1 MPIEV
6 SIQQVKTLVRQLHQ
20 YRRMHRVSLFI
31 SGPPG
36 IGKTALFAQL
46 ADELG
51 WWHRVFLAATFD
63 PTDVTGIPIARN
75 DRTIFLPPLRLHS
88 LTTVREERRP
98 TIAVFDDLPTCHEQV
113 MVALFRL
120 FHERYVGEEPLRD
133 NVLLCATGNR
143 LEDNSAV
150 KGLPAALANR
160 MLHLNLKVT
169 LDEWITWAMQND
181 IDPLIIAFHRAS
193 QGRFLH
199 DFKPNELTFPT
210 PRSNASASLVYQT
223 IPDPELLRAALA
235 GCCGEGWAQAFLTFA
250 RLKEE
255 LVPTDEIFKHPQ
267 TARIPGDIDVLYTV
281 MANLCTALA
290 NELKAPASPF
300 AGQEIHMT
308 AAILIYALRLVDHR
322 DLAVKLIYDTMR
334 LVVNRADVYQACS
347 ELLEEVDRKFG
358 HLSGL

>member
-1 MPIEV
+1 M
-6 SIQQVKTLVRQLHQ
+6 KTLVRQLNEHK
-20 YRRMHRVSLFI
+20 RMHRVSLFI

-36 IGKTALFAQL
+36 IGKTALFRQL
-46 ADELG
+46 AEELS
-51 WWHRVFLAATFD
+51 WNHRVFLAATFD

-75 DRTIFLPPLRLHS
+75 DCTVFLPPQRLYS
-88 LTTVREERRP
+88 LTTAADYRRP

-120 FHERYVGEEPLRD
+120 FHERYVGDEPLRD

-169 LDEWITWAMQND
+169 LDEWITWSMQQGV
-181 IDPLIIAFHRAS
+181 DPLLIAFHRS
-193 QGRFLH
+193 TQGRWLH
-199 DFKPNELTFPT
+199 DFKPTEMAFPT
-210 PRSNASASLVYQT
+210 PRSNVAASLVYQT
-223 IPDPELLRAALA
+223 VTDPELLSAALA

-255 LVPTDEIFKHPQ
+255 LVPTEEIFKNPH
-267 TARIPGDIDVLYTV
+267 TARIPADIDVLYTV

-290 NELKAPASPF
+290 NELRAPASPY
-300 AGQEIHMT
+300 AGDEIEMT
-308 AAILIYALRLVDHR
+308 HAILFYALRFTER

-334 LVVNRADVYQACS
+334 LVVNRTDVYQACS
-347 ELLEEVDRKFG
+347 GVLEEVDRRFG